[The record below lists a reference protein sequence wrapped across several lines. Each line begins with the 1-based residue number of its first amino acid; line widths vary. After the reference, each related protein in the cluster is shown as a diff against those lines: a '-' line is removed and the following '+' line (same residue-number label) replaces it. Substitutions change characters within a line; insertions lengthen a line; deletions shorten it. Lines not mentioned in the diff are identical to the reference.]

1 MNSDDNK
8 TRFDKRIAEYL
19 KEYVAMSA
27 VEFEEVQQ
35 SDLTVEQS
43 IAYNYVAESRTNTKV
58 ADRVMALIKESERP
72 VFEPIGSVW

>member
-1 MNSDDNK
+1 MDEKSSQFNK
-8 TRFDKRIAEYL
+8 RMAEYL
-19 KEYVAMSA
+19 KEYVKMTA
-27 VEFEEVQQ
+27 VEFENIQQ

-72 VFEPIGSVW
+72 VFEPLGYD

>member
-1 MNSDDNK
+1 MDEKSSQFNK
-8 TRFDKRIAEYL
+8 RMAEYL
-19 KEYVAMSA
+19 KEYVKMTA
-27 VEFEEVQQ
+27 VEFESIRQ

-72 VFEPIGSVW
+72 VFEPLDYD

>member
-1 MNSDDNK
+1 MDEKSSQFNK
-8 TRFDKRIAEYL
+8 RMAEYL
-19 KEYVAMSA
+19 KEYVKMTA
-27 VEFEEVQQ
+27 VEFESIRQ

-72 VFEPIGSVW
+72 VFEPLGYD

>member
-1 MNSDDNK
+1 MDEKSSQFNK
-8 TRFDKRIAEYL
+8 RMAEYL
-19 KEYVAMSA
+19 KEYVKMTA
-27 VEFEEVQQ
+27 VEFESIQQ

-72 VFEPIGSVW
+72 VFEPLGYD